1 MENRLL
7 SVSRQ
12 FAKLPDTVH
21 QHRHW
26 LWTVIILAS
35 LIFAYGAATR
45 TRMDMRIDSFFD
57 QQDPAIAALNNF
69 RSQFGSDDSVYLV
82 YEAADGDVFSRKSLQ
97 AVTALTELLEQ
108 AARGQL
114 ADNSL
119 SEEQQQ
125 ELLQIRRVQSPANLR
140 VQTAEGDTLLA
151 ERLVPAPL
159 PDSAQAMQTIRE
171 TAMAQ
176 PDFVNAFYSDD
187 GRYGALMI
195 STTLGANPVD
205 DYEPAVNAD
214 DIQLDDM
221 FSNFSATSDSFE
233 LSYNESATVEDI
245 PFEPVD
251 INQYAAFHDALLQVY
266 QPFDETLNF
275 YATGNPPLQAWV
287 ADILQQMIWLAIAMI
302 AVFICLLRMLF
313 RSFSAVIWPIV
324 TIAVSL
330 LWTWGITAWL
340 GATLSTMISLTVMLV
355 FAVGLAD
362 CIHVMTAYYQAKRHG
377 QQHREALS
385 TAYEKTGLAILLTTL
400 TTMVGVLALTFSD
413 MLPIRVFALMSAL
426 GVMLAF
432 VFSVVLLPLLLSIWH
447 PPAERNTVDTMPSS
461 SLLGRSGWVLVGL
474 ALVTAALAL
483 LVDVLL
489 SVYLLALVGFAW
501 LVLVYQDVILSR
513 CLAVSARFPK
523 GILVAFLG
531 FFILA
536 AYGTSQV
543 QIDSNI
549 AELTSE
555 DSEPRIAY
563 DIVDQHMAGAQTL
576 SIMIDTGESDG
587 VMQPELLTAMDQ
599 FQQHV
604 ESEYADQVSRTYSLA
619 NIVKDTYQVMNQDDP
634 AWHRL
639 PDDFVTVS
647 QLLYLF
653 SSADPEERRNL
664 VSDDYSRTHITMN
677 AYNAGSYEY
686 QQFFRQLDSD
696 ISRFF
701 APAYD
706 RLPELDISVTG
717 SVPLMMRAMDS
728 IARSQ
733 YSSLM
738 LALGVITI
746 MMCLTLGS
754 WQAGLV
760 AAVPNLLPAVTT
772 FGIMGLLN
780 IPLDT
785 DTLLIAP
792 MIIGIAVDDTIHF
805 LTHYRLALAET
816 QDMNTALSSTVKR
829 VGRAVMFTTLVLS
842 LGFIV
847 LSFSDYLGVAKIGIF
862 GAFAI
867 VVALL
872 CDLLLLPA
880 LLRCLKPRLGLK
892 QPMSEFNSSGYT
904 STPQEA

>member
-1 MENRLL
+1 MENRLS

-12 FAKLPDTVH
+12 FAELPNTVH
-21 QHRHW
+21 QHRLW
-26 LWTVIILAS
+26 LWIVIILLS
-35 LIFAYGAATR
+35 LVFAYGAATR
-45 TRMDMRIDSFFD
+45 TRLDMRIDSFFD

-82 YEAADGDVFSRKSLQ
+82 YEAADGDVFSQDSLR
-97 AVTALTELLEQ
+97 AVSRLTDLLEQ
-108 AARGQL
+108 ASRGQL
-114 ADNSL
+114 NDASL
-119 SEEQQQ
+119 SDGQQQ
-125 ELLQIRRVQSPANLR
+125 ELLQIRRVQSLGNLR
-140 VQTAEGDTLLA
+140 IQTASGDTLLA
-151 ERLVPAPL
+151 ERLVPSPL
-159 PDSAQAMQTIRE
+159 PTSAQALRSIRN
-171 TAMAQ
+171 TAMDQ
-176 PDFVNAFYSDD
+176 PDFVNAFYSQD
-187 GRYGALMI
+187 GRFGALMI

-205 DYEPAVNAD
+205 DYESVVNAD

-221 FSNFSATSDSFE
+221 FSNFGNASESME
-233 LSYNESATVEDI
+233 LSFDESATVEEI

-251 INQYAAFHDALLQVY
+251 INQYAAFHDALKQVY

-287 ADILQQMIWLAIAMI
+287 AGILQQMIWLALAMI

-324 TIAVSL
+324 TIATSL
-330 LWTWGITAWL
+330 LWTWGLTAWL

-362 CIHVMTAYYQAKRHG
+362 CIHVMTAYYQAKRQGEAH
-377 QQHREALS
+377 QEALS
-385 TAYEKTGLAILLTTL
+385 TAYQKTGLAILLTTL

-426 GVMLAF
+426 GVFLAF
-432 VFSVVLLPLLLSIWH
+432 LFSVVLLPLLLSIWH
-447 PPAERNTVDTMPSS
+447 PPTERNTIETLPTS
-461 SLLGRSGWVLVGL
+461 SLLGRSGWVLASL
-474 ALVTAALAL
+474 ALVTAILAL

-501 LVLVYQDVILSR
+501 LVLVYQDAILARCLMLSARYPRVILT
-513 CLAVSARFPK
+513 
-523 GILVAFLG
+523 AFLG

-543 QIDSNI
+543 KIDSNI

-555 DSEPRIAY
+555 GSEPRVAY

-587 VMQPELLTAMDQ
+587 VMQPTLLKAMDQ

-604 ESEYADQVSRTYSLA
+604 ENRYTDQVSRTYSLA

-686 QQFFRQLDSD
+686 QQFFQQLDRD
-696 ISRFF
+696 INQFF
-701 APAYD
+701 APAYQ
-706 RLPELDISVTG
+706 RLPELEISVTG

-738 LALGVITI
+738 IALSVITL

-754 WQAGLV
+754 WQAGLI
-760 AAVPNLLPAVTT
+760 AAIPNLLPAVTT

-805 LTHYRLALAET
+805 LTHYRVALAET
-816 QDMNTALSSTVKR
+816 QDMNKALSSTVKR

-847 LSFSDYLGVAKIGIF
+847 LSFSDYMGVAKIGIF
-862 GAFAI
+862 GALAI

-880 LLRCLKPRLGLK
+880 LLRCIKPRLGLK
-892 QPMSEFNSSGYT
+892 EPMSEFSAEAYT

>member
-7 SVSRQ
+7 NVSRQ

-21 QHRHW
+21 QHRLW
-26 LWTVIILAS
+26 LWVFIVLTS
-35 LIFAYGAATR
+35 LILAYGAVTR
-45 TRMDMRIDSFFD
+45 TKLDMRIDSFFD

-82 YEAADGDVFSRKSLQ
+82 YEAADGDVFSQTSLR
-97 AVTALTELLEQ
+97 AVSELTEALEQ

-114 ADNSL
+114 DTLSL
-119 SEEQQQ
+119 SASQKE
-125 ELLQIRRVQSPANLR
+125 ELLQIRRVQSIGNIR
-140 VQTAEGDTLLA
+140 IQSAEGDTLLA
-151 ERLVPAPL
+151 ERLLPSPL
-159 PDSAQAMQTIRE
+159 PQSPQALQSLRD
-171 TAMAQ
+171 TAMNQ
-176 PDFVNAFYSDD
+176 PDFLNAFYSED

-205 DYEPAVNAD
+205 DYEPVVNTD

-221 FSNFSATSDSFE
+221 FSNFGNDSQGFE
-233 LSYNESATVEDI
+233 LSFDESATVEDI

-251 INQYAAFHDALLQVY
+251 INHYAAFHDALKQVY
-266 QPFDETLNF
+266 QPFNDTLNF

-287 ADILQQMIWLAIAMI
+287 ADILQQMIWLALAMI

-324 TIAVSL
+324 TIATSL
-330 LWTWGITAWL
+330 LWTWGLTAWL

-362 CIHVMTAYYQAKRHG
+362 CIHVLTAYYQAKRQG
-377 QQHREALS
+377 QTHHAALS

-413 MLPIRVFALMSAL
+413 MLPIRVFAMMSAL
-426 GVMLAF
+426 GVLLAF
-432 VFSVVLLPLLLSIWH
+432 IFSVVMLPLLLSLWH
-447 PPAERNTVDTMPSS
+447 PPAERNTIDKLPTSS
-461 SLLGRSGWVLVGL
+461 FLGRSGWILAGL
-474 ALVTAALAL
+474 ALATAATAL

-501 LVLVYQDVILSR
+501 LVLVYQDAILSR
-513 CLAVSARFPK
+513 CLALSARFSSA
-523 GILVAFLG
+523 ILIAFFG
-531 FFILA
+531 FFLLA

-543 QIDSNI
+543 KIDSNI

-555 DSEPRIAY
+555 GSEPRIAY
-563 DIVDQHMAGAQTL
+563 DLVDQHMAGAQTL
-576 SIMIDTGESDG
+576 SIMIDSGESDG
-587 VMQPELLTAMDQ
+587 VMQPELLKAMDQ

-604 ESEYADQVSRTYSLA
+604 ETEYNDQVSRTYSLA

-686 QQFFRQLDSD
+686 QQFFRRLDSD
-696 ISRFF
+696 IDQFF
-701 APAYD
+701 APAYEQ
-706 RLPELDISVTG
+706 LPALDISITG

-738 LALGVITI
+738 IALSVITV

-754 WQAGLV
+754 WQAGLI

-772 FGIMGLLN
+772 FGLMGLLG

-805 LTHYRLALAET
+805 LTHYRLALAES
-816 QDMNTALSSTVKR
+816 QDMNAALSSTVKR

-847 LSFSDYLGVAKIGIF
+847 LSFSDYMGVAKIGIF
-862 GAFAI
+862 GALAI
-867 VVALL
+867 VVALF

-880 LLRCLKPRLGLK
+880 LLRCIKPRLGLK
-892 QPMSEFNSSGYT
+892 LPVSEFSSSGFS

>member
-7 SVSRQ
+7 NVSRQ

-26 LWTVIILAS
+26 LWVLITLVS
-35 LIFAYGAATR
+35 LVCAYGVITK

-82 YEAADGDVFSRKSLQ
+82 YEAADGDVFSRASLE
-97 AVTALTELLEQ
+97 AVAALTEQLEQ
-108 AARGQL
+108 ASRGQL
-114 ADNSL
+114 DDAGL
-119 SEEQQQ
+119 TEGQRQ
-125 ELLQIRRVQSPANLR
+125 ELMQIRRVQSPSNLR
-140 VQTAEGDTLLA
+140 IQTAEGDTLLA
-151 ERLVPAPL
+151 ERLLPSPL
-159 PDSAQAMQTIRE
+159 PESPGALQTVRE
-171 TAMAQ
+171 TALAE

-187 GRYGALMI
+187 SRYGALMI
-195 STTLGANPVD
+195 STTLGAQPVD
-205 DYEPAVNAD
+205 DYEPAVNSE

-221 FSNFSATSDSFE
+221 FSDFGNASDSFE
-233 LSYNESATVEDI
+233 LSFSESATVEDVE
-245 PFEPVD
+245 FEPVD
-251 INQYAAFHDALLQVY
+251 INHYAAFHDALRQVY
-266 QPFDETLNF
+266 QPFDQTLNF

-287 ADILQQMIWLAIAMI
+287 ADILQQMIWLALAMI

-324 TIAVSL
+324 TIAISL

-377 QQHREALS
+377 QEHQAALS

-413 MLPIRVFALMSAL
+413 MLPIRVFAMMSAL
-426 GVMLAF
+426 GVLLAF
-432 VFSVVLLPLLLSIWH
+432 VFSVVLLPLLLSLWH
-447 PPAERNTVDTMPSS
+447 PPAERNTIETLPAS
-461 SLLGRSGWVLVGL
+461 SLLGRSGWVLAGL
-474 ALVTAALAL
+474 ALITAVLAL

-513 CLAVSARFPK
+513 CLALSARFPK
-523 GILVAFLG
+523 AILAAFIG

-536 AYGTSQV
+536 AYGTSQM

-576 SIMIDTGESDG
+576 SVMIDTGESDG
-587 VMQPELLTAMDQ
+587 VMQPELLNAMDQ

-604 ESEYADQVSRTYSLA
+604 ENTYAGQVSRTYSLA

-639 PDDFVTVS
+639 PEDFVTVS

-653 SSADPEERRNL
+653 GSADPEERRNL

-686 QQFFRQLDSD
+686 QQFFRQLEND
-696 ISRFF
+696 IDQYF

-706 RLPELDISVTG
+706 RLPEMDISVTG

-738 LALGVITI
+738 LALGVITL

-772 FGIMGLLN
+772 FGIMGLLD

-816 QDMNTALSSTVKR
+816 QDMNAALTSTVKR

-862 GAFAI
+862 GALAI

-880 LLRCLKPRLGLK
+880 LLRCIKPRLGLK
-892 QPMSEFNSSGYT
+892 LPVSDFAKPDYS